1 MTKPPAD
8 HAGQPLD
15 SDCVEETGAWPFVT
29 RRVFEDADGTRRT
42 WSSRH
47 DRKGLL
53 VREDVAVE
61 RLVSLLLRC
70 LWMPGQMNWW
80 IGIIFAFGALL
91 FALASVLSLSPA
103 LTQAM
108 SLDSTAI
115 NAIFFV
121 GSIPF
126 TIAAYL
132 QLFQTANTDTTKV
145 SGLFSAKHPS
155 GRAGKRVL
163 TPFLWFGWRPC
174 DVGWLSCA
182 LQLVG
187 TVLFN
192 FNTFDAMIPGLNW
205 FQQDLL
211 IWVPNIVGSILFLA
225 SGYLAFIEACHAHW
239 AWQPRSITW
248 WVVFT
253 NLLGCV
259 GFIISAIF
267 AISLPAAT
275 PEAITI
281 SVAFTL
287 LGAIGFLVG
296 SLLMLPETVA
306 FQPPSKLDQQVTGN

>member
-1 MTKPPAD
+1 MTKPLPAPAD
-8 HAGQPLD
+8 QTLN
-15 SDCVEETGAWPFVT
+15 SNCVEETGPWPFVT
-29 RRVFEDADGTRRT
+29 RRVLELADGTRRT

-47 DRKGLL
+47 HRKGLL
-53 VREDVAVE
+53 VREAAAE
-61 RLVSLLLRC
+61 RIGSVLLGC
-70 LWMPGQMNWW
+70 LWMPRQLNWW
-80 IGIIFAFGALL
+80 IGTIFALGSLL

-103 LTQAM
+103 LALAV
-108 SLDSTAI
+108 SLDSTEI
-115 NAIFFV
+115 NAMFFA

-126 TIAAYL
+126 TMAAYL
-132 QLFQTANTDTTKV
+132 QLHQATKV
-145 SGLFSAKHPS
+145 SGLFSATHPAVLA
-155 GRAGKRVL
+155 RKRVL
-163 TPFLWFGWRPC
+163 TPFMRMH

-182 LQLVG
+182 LQFVG

-192 FNTFDAMIPGLNW
+192 FNTFDAMIPSLDW

-225 SGYLAFIEACHAHW
+225 SGYLAFLEVCHAHW
-239 AWQPRSITW
+239 AWQPGSISW

-259 GFIISAIF
+259 GFMISALF
-267 AISLPAAT
+267 EISLPAAT

-306 FQPPSKLDQQVTGN
+306 AQSP